1 MIQGIIFDCFG
12 VLYRSSF
19 DEIEQRCPGENLA
32 ALRDVRLQRDRG
44 YMDYETYLAAIAE
57 LIGSTIDEARA
68 ITESAHVRSE
78 PMFGLLDSIDR
89 ERYRVGMLSNIGDAT
104 IQQLFSEQELSEQF
118 DAVVLSYLEGI
129 IKPDPA
135 IFELMATRLDLL
147 PEECV
152 MIDDIE
158 SNCEGARR
166 AGMQAIWHRES
177 EQTASEIKKLIQL

>member
-1 MIQGIIFDCFG
+1 MIRGIIFDCFG

-19 DEIEQRCPGENLA
+19 DEIEQRCPGENRA
-32 ALRDVRLQRDRG
+32 ALRDIRLQRDRG
-44 YMDYETYLAAIAE
+44 YMDYEAYLVAIAE

-78 PMFGLLDSIDR
+78 AMFELLDSIDR
-89 ERYRVGMLSNIGDAT
+89 EQFRVGMLSNIGDAT
-104 IQQLFSEQELSEQF
+104 IQQLFSEQELKERF
-118 DAVVLSYLEGI
+118 DGVLLSYQEGI

-158 SNCEGARR
+158 RNCEGARR
-166 AGMQAIWHRES
+166 AGMRAIWHRSNEQTES
-177 EQTASEIKKLIQL
+177 EVKKLIKS